1 MAARRVSRATAGRG
15 GRAGRRAGGRL
26 RGRAVVGLW
35 LLGFVLAASAVIWRR
50 SAGIAQA
57 RELRE
62 LDRRRA
68 QLAAERTALESDV
81 RTAASRARI
90 APIAESRL
98 GMRVPADTQV
108 VFLSRAAVPPPPGG
122 DSTGRPR

>member
-1 MAARRVSRATAGRG
+1 VAARRVTRARRRG
-15 GRAGRRAGGRL
+15 GGRL
-26 RGRAVVGLW
+26 RGRAVVALA
-35 LLGFVLAASAVIWRR
+35 LLGFVLVASGVIWRR
-50 SAGIAQA
+50 SVGIAQA

-108 VFLSRAAVPPPPGG
+108 VFLPRGAAPPRGGG
-122 DSTGRPR
+122 DRATHTP

>member
-1 MAARRVSRATAGRG
+1 MAARRVSRGARG
-15 GRAGRRAGGRL
+15 KRGGGRL
-26 RGRAVVGLW
+26 RGRTVVGL
-35 LLGFVLAASAVIWRR
+35 LLLAFVLVTSGVVWRR
-50 SAGIAQA
+50 SVGIAQA

-90 APIAESRL
+90 APIAETRL

-108 VFLSRAAVPPPPGG
+108 VYLQRAGTVPPSARG
-122 DSTGRPR
+122 DTGGRPP

>member
-1 MAARRVSRATAGRG
+1 MSRAARG
-15 GRAGRRAGGRL
+15 GARGRRAGRL
-26 RGRAVVGLW
+26 RGRAVVGLS
-35 LLGFVLAASAVIWRR
+35 LLAFVLLASGVIWRR

-90 APIAESRL
+90 APIAEARL

-108 VFLSRAAVPPPPGG
+108 VFLSRAASRERTRG
-122 DSTGRPR
+122 DTAGRPP

>member
-1 MAARRVSRATAGRG
+1 MATRMAARRVSGT
-15 GRAGRRAGGRL
+15 GRARKRGGGRL
-26 RGRAVVGLW
+26 RGRAVVGLS
-35 LLGFVLAASAVIWRR
+35 LLGFVLVASGVIWRR
-50 SAGIAQA
+50 SVGIAQA

-108 VFLSRAAVPPPPGG
+108 VFLPRAASPVAARG
-122 DSTGRPR
+122 DTGGRPP

>member
-1 MAARRVSRATAGRG
+1 MAARRVTRG
-15 GRAGRRAGGRL
+15 GRGARGAGGRM
-26 RGRAVVGLW
+26 RGRAVVALT
-35 LLGFVLAASAVIWRR
+35 LLGFVLVATGVIWRR
-50 SAGIAQA
+50 SVGIAQA
-57 RELRE
+57 RELRD

-81 RTAASRARI
+81 RLAASRARI

-108 VFLSRAAVPPPPGG
+108 VFLPRAGAADRGG
-122 DSTGRPR
+122 APADTTH